1 MPPGLLLRFS
11 CLGGKE
17 FKAFLFFLLC
27 VPQLTVGVIGAGKLG
42 SQIALRL
49 HGNSVRVIASVK
61 TERSRQRLS
70 ALGLEVYTDNKI
82 VVENSDVLFL
92 AVKPANLA
100 ELNFYV
106 DKPLISFVA
115 GATLEYLK
123 RLSAR
128 PYRAMTNVGLTAI
141 AVAGPYDEEVNKL
154 LSYIAP
160 TFWVEER
167 LIDPLTVLLGSGPA
181 IVAELALALIR
192 AGVNIGIPWDL
203 SREIVLSLMA
213 SLPSLDDKFSM
224 EKLAQYV
231 ATPGGT
237 TIKALVELSPA
248 GQLVGRAVEEA
259 YLRISKLRQ

>member
-1 MPPGLLLRFS
+1 M
-11 CLGGKE
+11 
-17 FKAFLFFLLC
+17 
-27 VPQLTVGVIGAGKLG
+27 TVGVIGAGKLG

-49 HGNSVRVIASVK
+49 HGNSVRVLASVK
-61 TERSRQRLS
+61 TERSRQRLAS
-70 ALGLEVYTDNKI
+70 LGLEVYTDNRL
-82 VVENSDVLFL
+82 VVENSDVIMV
-92 AVKPANLA
+92 AVKPANLP
-100 ELNFYV
+100 ELTFYV

-115 GATLEYLK
+115 GATLESLR
-123 RLSAR
+123 RLTSR

-141 AVAGPYDEEVNKL
+141 AVAGAYDEEVNKL

-160 TFWVEER
+160 TFWVDER

-181 IVAELALALIR
+181 IVAELATALIR

-203 SREIVLSLMA
+203 AREVVLSLMA
-213 SLPSLDDKFSM
+213 SMPSLDDRFSL

-237 TIKALVELSPA
+237 TIKALVEMAPV
-248 GQLVGRAVEEA
+248 GHLVGRAVEEA

>member
-1 MPPGLLLRFS
+1 M
-11 CLGGKE
+11 
-17 FKAFLFFLLC
+17 
-27 VPQLTVGVIGAGKLG
+27 G

-49 HGNSVRVIASVK
+49 HGNSVRVLASVK
-61 TERSRQRLS
+61 TERSRQRLAS
-70 ALGLEVYTDNKI
+70 LGLEVYTDNRL
-82 VVENSDVLFL
+82 VVENSDVIMV
-92 AVKPANLA
+92 AVKPANLP
-100 ELNFYV
+100 ELTFYV

-115 GATLEYLK
+115 GANLEWLR
-123 RLSAR
+123 RLTSR

-141 AVAGPYDEEVNKL
+141 AVAGAYDEEVNKL

-160 TFWVEER
+160 TFWVDER

-181 IVAELALALIR
+181 IVAELAAALIK

-203 SREIVLSLMA
+203 AREVVLSLMA
-213 SLPSLDDKFSM
+213 SMPSLDDRFSL

-237 TIKALVELSPA
+237 TIKALVEMAPV

>member
-1 MPPGLLLRFS
+1 M
-11 CLGGKE
+11 
-17 FKAFLFFLLC
+17 
-27 VPQLTVGVIGAGKLG
+27 
-42 SQIALRL
+42 
-49 HGNSVRVIASVK
+49 RVLASVK
-61 TERSRQRLS
+61 TERSRQRLAS
-70 ALGLEVYTDNKI
+70 LGLEAYTDNRF
-82 VVENSDVLFL
+82 VVENSDVLMV
-92 AVKPANLA
+92 AVKPANLP
-100 ELNFYV
+100 ELAFHV

-115 GATLEYLK
+115 GATLESLK
-123 RLSAR
+123 RLTSR

-141 AVAGPYDEEVNKL
+141 AVAGAYDEEINKL

-181 IVAELALALIR
+181 IVAELATALIR

-203 SREIVLSLMA
+203 AREVVLSLMA
-213 SLPSLDDKFSM
+213 SMPSLDDRFSL

-237 TIKALVELSPA
+237 TIKALVELAPVE
-248 GQLVGRAVEEA
+248 QLVGRSVEEA

>member
-1 MPPGLLLRFS
+1 M
-11 CLGGKE
+11 
-17 FKAFLFFLLC
+17 
-27 VPQLTVGVIGAGKLG
+27 TVGVIGAGKLG

-49 HGNSVRVIASVK
+49 HGNSVRVLASVK
-61 TERSRQRLS
+61 TERSRQRLAS
-70 ALGLEVYTDNKI
+70 LGLEVYTDNRL
-82 VVENSDVLFL
+82 VVENSDVIMV
-92 AVKPANLA
+92 AVKPANLP
-100 ELNFYV
+100 ELTFYV

-115 GATLEYLK
+115 GANLEWLR
-123 RLSAR
+123 RLTSR

-141 AVAGPYDEEVNKL
+141 AVAGAYDEEVNKL

-160 TFWVEER
+160 TFWVDER

-181 IVAELALALIR
+181 IVAELAAALIK

-203 SREIVLSLMA
+203 AREVVLSLMA
-213 SLPSLDDKFSM
+213 SMPSLDDRFSL

-237 TIKALVELSPA
+237 TIKALVEMAPV

>member
-1 MPPGLLLRFS
+1 M
-11 CLGGKE
+11 
-17 FKAFLFFLLC
+17 
-27 VPQLTVGVIGAGKLG
+27 TVGVIGAGKLG

-61 TERSRQRLS
+61 TERSRQRLAS
-70 ALGLEVYTDNKI
+70 LGLEVYTDNRL
-82 VVENSDVLFL
+82 VVENSDVIMV
-92 AVKPANLA
+92 AVKPANLP
-100 ELNFYV
+100 ELAFYV

-115 GATLEYLK
+115 GATLESLR
-123 RLSAR
+123 RLTSR

-141 AVAGPYDEEVNKL
+141 AVAGAYDEEVNKL

-160 TFWVEER
+160 TFWVDER

-181 IVAELALALIR
+181 IVAELAMALIR

-203 SREIVLSLMA
+203 AREVVLSLMA
-213 SLPSLDDKFSM
+213 SMPSLDDRFSL

-237 TIKALVELSPA
+237 TIKALVEMAPV

>member
-1 MPPGLLLRFS
+1 M
-11 CLGGKE
+11 
-17 FKAFLFFLLC
+17 
-27 VPQLTVGVIGAGKLG
+27 G

-49 HGNSVRVIASVK
+49 HGNSVRVLASVK
-61 TERSRQRLS
+61 TERSRQRLAS
-70 ALGLEVYTDNKI
+70 LGLEVYTDNRL
-82 VVENSDVLFL
+82 VVENSDVIMV
-92 AVKPANLA
+92 AVKPANLP
-100 ELNFYV
+100 ELTFYV

-115 GATLEYLK
+115 GATLESLR
-123 RLSAR
+123 RLTSR

-141 AVAGPYDEEVNKL
+141 AVAGAYDEEVNKL

-160 TFWVEER
+160 TFWVDER

-181 IVAELALALIR
+181 IVAELAAALIK

-203 SREIVLSLMA
+203 AREVVLSLMA
-213 SLPSLDDKFSM
+213 SMPSLDDRFSL

-237 TIKALVELSPA
+237 TIKALVEMAPV